1 MAHAHHSRGLTGN
14 QLKILA
20 LIFMTA
26 DHIGLQLLPELPAL
40 RCIGRL
46 AFPVFAWMIAEG
58 CRYTHD
64 KKGYLLRLGAL
75 AGVCQVVYFAAM
87 GSLYQCVLVTF
98 FLSALLIFAYHRAA
112 VEGSFRSR
120 GVFLLLAAGVVF
132 LAAVLPALLSA
143 TDYAIDYGL
152 WGIALPLGI
161 YAGKT
166 RLHKLGMLTLGL
178 IGLAV
183 CYGGIQWL
191 GLGAVPL
198 LALYNGRRGTHKIGT
213 FFYLYYPA
221 HLVVLFG
228 ISLLLT

>member
-1 MAHAHHSRGLTGN
+1 MTQPDRTWGLTGN

-20 LIFMTA
+20 LIFMTV
-26 DHIGLQLLPELPAL
+26 DHIGLQLLPQTPIL

-64 KKGYLLRLGAL
+64 PKGYLLRLGGL
-75 AGVCQVVYFAAM
+75 AAVCQVGYFVAM

-98 FLSALLIFAYHRAA
+98 FLSALLIFAYHRAVEDSSPKNWA
-112 VEGSFRSR
+112 VVLILG
-120 GVFLLLAAGVVF
+120 GGVVF
-132 LAAVLPALLSA
+132 LAAILPMLIPY

-152 WGIALPLGI
+152 WGVVLPLGI
-161 YAGKT
+161 YAGRT
-166 RLHKLGMLTLGL
+166 RLHRLGVLALGL
-178 IGLAV
+178 IGLAL

-198 LALYNGRRGTHKIGT
+198 LALYNGQRGKRKIGT
-213 FFYLYYPA
+213 FFYLYYPV
-221 HLVVLFG
+221 HLVILFG